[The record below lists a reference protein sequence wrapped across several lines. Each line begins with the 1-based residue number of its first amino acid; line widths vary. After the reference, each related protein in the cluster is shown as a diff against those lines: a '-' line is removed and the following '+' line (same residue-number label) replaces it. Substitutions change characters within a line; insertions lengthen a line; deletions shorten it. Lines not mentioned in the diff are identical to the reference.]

1 MPTNMTRA
9 QRAHDSQRDAEH
21 EMPSRRR
28 EHEWS
33 SPFSL
38 MRQGIDE
45 MDRWFGRMGMDRSWM
60 SPSSWMSSIT
70 GQGDWTPAIEAFT
83 RGNEFVVRA
92 EIPGMSRTDIHVEAG
107 DDTLTIRGE
116 RKPPVDVKDGQ
127 YRRIERQYG
136 AFVRSFTLP
145 PSVDGARASAEYKHG
160 VLTVKLPLREEAKP
174 RTITVDVAA

>member
-1 MPTNMTRA
+1 MAIVRIDPFQDFAALQDRV
-9 QRAHDSQRDAEH
+9 QR
-21 EMPSRRR
+21 
-28 EHEWS
+28 
-33 SPFSL
+33 L
-38 MRQGIDE
+38 
-45 MDRWFGRMGMDRSWM
+45 FGHLPLRTVG
-60 SPSSWMSSIT
+60 
-70 GQGDWTPAIEAFT
+70 GQYTWTPAVDIYETEGQGVVLKAELPDMT
-83 RGNEFVVRA
+83 RE
-92 EIPGMSRTDIHVEAG
+92 EIDVTVEH
-107 DDTLTIRGE
+107 DTLTIRGE